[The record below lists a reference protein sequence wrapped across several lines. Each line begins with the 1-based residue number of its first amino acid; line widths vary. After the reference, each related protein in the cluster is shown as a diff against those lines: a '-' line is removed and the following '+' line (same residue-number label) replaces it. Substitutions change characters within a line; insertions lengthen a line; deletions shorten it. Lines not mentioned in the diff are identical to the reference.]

1 VPGVQRREER
11 DVTIAKMHTKG
22 TPPLTDPVA
31 GAAIE
36 ARLQADNARRSA
48 DHEAN
53 RSADPA
59 RLVASDA
66 GACARK
72 IALGRLRVPKDITY
86 DAAALMTFRAGDF
99 YHQITQEAMTQALD
113 MRCEVAFDLR
123 PKLSLYGSA
132 DGVYEVDVTEGA
144 DVDNNIPTVIRR
156 RVVEIKSQSGYGFDL
171 ATGAKRS
178 DEGPGPKS
186 DHLLQAGF
194 AAVSPQIQA
203 DDVHVVYVNKDR
215 GVVAE
220 WIIGLDEE
228 LAHLGRETIRSLIN
242 AESKRLSLILHYLD
256 QGFMPARLVPG
267 YGLVDHEPPAAGTR
281 GAKPWNCAYCP
292 WQPSCAAW
300 SPNQFPFSLDTS
312 NYVVVGTAEG
322 AA

>member
-1 VPGVQRREER
+1 M
-11 DVTIAKMHTKG
+11 TLAKLHTKG
-22 TPPLTDPVA
+22 LPPLAEPLA

-36 ARLQADNARRSA
+36 ARLSADNERRSA
-48 DHEAN
+48 EHEAN
-53 RSADPA
+53 RSEDPA

-66 GACARK
+66 YACARK
-72 IALGRLRVPKDITY
+72 VALSRLRVPKDITY

-99 YHQITQEAMTQALD
+99 YHQITQEAMIQALD
-113 MRCEVAFDLR
+113 MRCEVEFDLR
-123 PKLSLYGSA
+123 PKLSLYGKA
-132 DGVYEVDVTEGA
+132 DGTYEIDGA
-144 DVDNNIPTVIRR
+144 R

-178 DEGPGPKS
+178 DSGPGPKI

-203 DDVHVVYVNKDR
+203 DAVHVIYVNKDR

-220 WIIGLDEE
+220 WVIGLDDP
-228 LAHLGRETIRSLIN
+228 LPHIDDGTLSIRNLLN
-242 AESKRLSLILHYLD
+242 VEAKRLSLVLHYLD
-256 QGFMPARLVPG
+256 QDTMPARLVPG
-267 YGLVDHEPPAAGTR
+267 YGLVEDPPEPGQR

-292 WQPSCAAW
+292 WQPSCAGW
-300 SPNQFPFSLDTS
+300 VTDQFPFTLDTE
-312 NYVVVGTAEG
+312 NRVVV